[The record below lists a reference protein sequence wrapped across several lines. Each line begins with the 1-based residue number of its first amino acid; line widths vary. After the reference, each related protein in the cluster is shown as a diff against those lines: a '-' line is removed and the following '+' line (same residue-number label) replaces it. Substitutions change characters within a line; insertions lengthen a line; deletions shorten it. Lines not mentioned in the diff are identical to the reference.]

1 MRNIVPKE
9 FSLTS
14 SLLMPQTIADAVA
27 RHAAYGPDRPAI
39 VGTGFAPFS
48 FRGLDFFIRQ
58 TGEHLRAAGIG
69 RRSRVGIML
78 PRGPEGALL
87 VVAVASHAIS
97 VPLNPNRPEAELEEE
112 LGRVRLDALVL
123 PSWVDSPA
131 SAVARR
137 SSFGL
142 FDASPAEGSLA
153 QVTLRKVREMPI
165 SKGSEKIPGDS
176 VALIFTTSGTTG
188 TPKLIPVTHENLL
201 VTAGKMRQWFN
212 LSPED
217 RTAFVL
223 PGHYGAAIK
232 LSLLAP
238 LLLGGSVCLPATG
251 KGEDLTEW
259 VPELCPTWLWGN
271 PTFFQAVLDLLRSRA
286 RPNFTHTLRFVVSG
300 TAYLPPKLHT
310 ELEAALAIPV
320 LQSYGMSEAGI
331 LAADPA
337 PPRKRKPGTT
347 GLISRGELSIVG
359 QNGAPLPDGESGEIV
374 VHGRTVSPDINAET
388 EGHRSSDRRLFTG
401 DLGFIDSD
409 GYLTIVGRT
418 KELINRGGEKISPF
432 EVERALLL
440 HPSVEEAAAY
450 SVPHPRLGENVS
462 AAVVMRSGMTAT
474 TQEFK
479 TFLSNHLSAFKIPQN
494 IHVVEDLPK
503 GPTGKLSRS
512 ELSTSMAHRIRH
524 MSSPESPLEFQIIEI
539 WQTLLRRNDIGIDDD
554 FFELGGDSLLAVQM
568 AVEIEAIA
576 RRKITPS
583 SLRTIYTI
591 RQLAGMIAQTADPSE
606 EFVNCAKEGEGTPFF
621 FCHGDFATHGLWA
634 LRLVDMLKCKKP
646 VFLVSPHPNPA
657 PEFSIEEMARSR
669 LPRILA
675 LQRKGPFRLGGFCN
689 GGLLAWE
696 LAHQLEMLG
705 HTVEFVVLINTRSLN
720 GRLEIRT
727 IARIAR
733 FIAAIAPRNIGEKIK
748 LDAMRALWNRIKR
761 EIFYG
766 PYLRAMANYL
776 PPKLRGDVVV
786 ILCDEDRKL
795 MEFSPTAWTRLVP
808 KVYCRYVAGTH
819 LRAITTHAGEV
830 ALVLDSLL
838 SHSQTSKPQLM
849 ELGVL
854 SSDLSRS

>member
-1 MRNIVPKE
+1 VQIIVPRE
-9 FSLTS
+9 FNLTS
-14 SLLMPQTIADAVA
+14 SRLMPQTIADALA
-27 RHAAYGPDRPAI
+27 RHAAYEPDRPAI

-48 FRGLDFFIRQ
+48 FRGLDVFVRQ
-58 TGEHLRAAGIG
+58 IGEQLRAAGIG

-112 LGRVRLDALVL
+112 IGRVRLDALVL
-123 PSWVDSPA
+123 PSWVDLPA
-131 SAVARR
+131 SAFARR

-142 FDASPAEGSLA
+142 FDASPAENSLA
-153 QVTLRKVREMPI
+153 KVTLREVREMPVL
-165 SKGSEKIPGDS
+165 SKGSGKISGDS

-217 RTAFVL
+217 RTALVL

-238 LLLGGSVCLPATG
+238 LLLGGSVCLPATR
-251 KGEDLTEW
+251 KVEDITEW

-286 RPNFTHTLRFVVSG
+286 EPHFTHALRFVVSG

-310 ELEAALAIPV
+310 ELEATLAIPV

-359 QNGAPLPDGESGEIV
+359 QNGEPVPDGVSGEIV
-374 VHGRTVSPDINAET
+374 VYGRTVSPNIDAET
-388 EGHRSSDRRLFTG
+388 EGQRSSDRRLCTG

-440 HPSVEEAAAY
+440 HPSVQEAAAY

-462 AAVVMRSGMTAT
+462 AAVVLRSGMTAT

-479 TFLSNHLSAFKIPQN
+479 TFLSHHLSAFKIPQN

-503 GPTGKLSRS
+503 GPTGKISRS
-512 ELSTSMAHRIRH
+512 ELSTSIAHRIRH
-524 MSSPESPLEFQIIEI
+524 MTSPESPLEFQIIEI

-568 AVEIEAIA
+568 VVEIEAIA
-576 RRKITPS
+576 RRKIPPS
-583 SLRTIYTI
+583 SLRAIYTI
-591 RQLAGMIAQTADPSE
+591 RHLAAMIARTADPSD
-606 EFVNCAKEGEGTPFF
+606 EFVNCAKEGDGTPFF

-634 LRLVDMLKCKKP
+634 LRMVDMLECKQP
-646 VFLVSPHPNPA
+646 VFLVSPHPNPE
-657 PEFSIEEMARSR
+657 PEFSIEEMARSH

-675 LQRKGPFRLGGFCN
+675 LQTKGAFRLGGFCN

-705 HTVEFVVLINTRSLN
+705 HGVEFVVLINTRSLN
-720 GRLEIRT
+720 GRLEIRM

-733 FIAAIAPRNIGEKIK
+733 FIAAVAPGNIGKKFK
-748 LDAMRALWNRIKR
+748 LDAMRATWNRIKR
-761 EIFYG
+761 EVFYG

-776 PPKLRGDVVV
+776 PPKLRGDVVT

-795 MEFSPTAWTRLVP
+795 MEFSPTAWNRLVS

-819 LRAITTHAGEV
+819 LSAITTHVAEV
-830 ALVLDSLL
+830 ALVLDGLL
-838 SHSQTSKPQLM
+838 SQPPNLETN
-849 ELGVL
+849 V
-854 SSDLSRS
+854 